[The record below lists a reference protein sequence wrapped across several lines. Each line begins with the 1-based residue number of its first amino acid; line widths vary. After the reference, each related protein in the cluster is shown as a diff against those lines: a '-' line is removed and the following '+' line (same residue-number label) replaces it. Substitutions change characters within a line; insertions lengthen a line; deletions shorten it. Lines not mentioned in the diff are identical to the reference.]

1 MIVVGSTVVTA
12 SESEIKTWDV
22 GALMHIAD
30 THDVTPETIMALPV
44 GFALTNMVHPPTYL
58 NKVVVSA
65 ESGALAVWNVATA
78 KLKFVCDVFAG
89 VAVTALV
96 ASPAVDILAGGLANG
111 NVALHNIKTNKV
123 LLAVI
128 VCVRRVSLAGIGILW
143 RAAACNSGRG

>member
-1 MIVVGSTVVTA
+1 MIIIGSTVVTA

-22 GALMHIAD
+22 GSLMHIA
-30 THDVTPETIMALPV
+30 ETQEVLPQATMALPV
-44 GFALTNMVHPPTYL
+44 GFALTSMVHPPTYL

-89 VAVTALV
+89 VSVTALTP
-96 ASPAVDILAGGLANG
+96 SPAVDILAVGLANG

-123 LLAVI
+123 FTCCDSCFH
-128 VCVRRVSLAGIGILW
+128 VCITA
-143 RAAACNSGRG
+143 